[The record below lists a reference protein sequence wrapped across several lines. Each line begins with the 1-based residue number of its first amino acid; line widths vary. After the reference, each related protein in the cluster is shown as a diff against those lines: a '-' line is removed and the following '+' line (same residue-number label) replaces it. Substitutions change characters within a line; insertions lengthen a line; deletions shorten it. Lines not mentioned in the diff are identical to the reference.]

1 MKQIKTIRNR
11 LDNAEDFD
19 REVNVALRLGWELK
33 YRTVI
38 YRTVIVPMAHA
49 DGCVSYNMLYAELE
63 REE

>member
-11 LDNAEDFD
+11 LDNAEEFD
-19 REVNVALRLGWELK
+19 REANAALRDGWELK

-38 YRTVIVPMAHA
+38 VPMAHTE
-49 DGCVSYNMLYAELE
+49 SYIFQLYAELE

>member
-11 LDNAEDFD
+11 LDNAAEFD
-19 REVNVALRLGWELK
+19 REVNAALRDGWELK

-38 YRTVIVPMAHA
+38 VPMAHT
-49 DGCVSYNMLYAELE
+49 DGCASHNTLYAELE